1 MRTSILF
8 SLLLFAA
15 LPAFAADGNAP
26 AVDLA
31 ALLPPPPAV
40 GSLAARRDL
49 AGVLVVQA
57 HRTPAQTAAAKADEA
72 HSVFRYA
79 DVFGASFTP
88 QQLPRTAALF
98 ARVVAY
104 DKGEVKAVKAF
115 WHHPR
120 PVLVS
125 HAVHPLSQEQ
135 PDDWSYPSGHST
147 LGYTEAVLLANMVP
161 ERRAAIFARADL
173 YAQHRVVMGVHYP
186 SDVEAG
192 RLAGTVLGGRLLD
205 DPAWQADYAAARA
218 ELRKAL
224 ALPTTPALT
233 VVAMMP

>member
-1 MRTSILF
+1 MRKPILL
-8 SLLLFAA
+8 SLLLLAA
-15 LPAFAADGNAP
+15 LPAFAADGNGP

-31 ALLPPPPAV
+31 ALLPPPPAA
-40 GSLAARRDL
+40 GSQAARRDL
-49 AGVLVVQA
+49 DGVLAVQA
-57 HRTPAQTAAAKADEA
+57 HRTPAEIAAAQADRL
-72 HSVFRYA
+72 HNVFRFA
-79 DVFGASFTP
+79 DVFGALFTP
-88 QQLPRTAALF
+88 QQLPRTAAYF
-98 ARVVAY
+98 ARVAAW

-115 WHHPR
+115 WRHPR

-135 PDDWSYPSGHST
+135 PDDWSYPSGHAT

-173 YAQHRVVMGVHYP
+173 YAHHRIVMGVHYP

-205 DPAWQADYAAARA
+205 DPVWQADYAAARA

-224 ALPTTPALT
+224 ALPAATA
-233 VVAMMP
+233 VAAR

>member
-1 MRTSILF
+1 MRKPILF
-8 SLLLFAA
+8 SLLLLAA
-15 LPAFAADGNAP
+15 LPALATDDNAP
-26 AVDLA
+26 VVDLT
-31 ALLPPPPAV
+31 ALLPPPPAT
-40 GSLAARRDL
+40 GSPAARRDL
-49 AGVLVVQA
+49 QGVLDMQA
-57 HRTPAQTAAAKADEA
+57 RRTSAEITAAQADRL
-72 HSVFRYA
+72 HSVFRFA
-79 DVFGASFTP
+79 DVFGAAFTP
-88 QQLPRTAALF
+88 QQLPRTTAFF

-104 DKGEVKAVKAF
+104 DKGEVTAVKAF

-161 ERRAAIFARADL
+161 ERRAAIFVRADL
-173 YAQHRVVMGVHYP
+173 YAHHRVVMGVHYP

-218 ELRKAL
+218 ELRKVLGLPDETAIAKAL
-224 ALPTTPALT
+224 ATR
-233 VVAMMP
+233 

>member
-1 MRTSILF
+1 MKRTALLM
-8 SLLLFAA
+8 LLLLIGQPA
-15 LPAFAADGNAP
+15 LADGNGP
-26 AVDLA
+26 VVDLA
-31 ALLPPPPAV
+31 ALLPPPPAA
-40 GSLAARRDL
+40 GSAAARQDL
-49 AGVLVVQA
+49 QGVLAVQA
-57 HRTPAQTAAAKADEA
+57 RRTPAEIAAAQADRL
-72 HSVFRYA
+72 HSVFRFA

-88 QQLPRTAALF
+88 QKLPRTAAFF

-104 DKGEVKAVKAF
+104 DKGEVKTVKAY

-173 YAQHRVVMGVHYP
+173 YAHHRIVMGVHYP

-192 RLAGTVLGGRLLD
+192 RLAGTVLGGRLLTD
-205 DPAWQADYAAARA
+205 SAWQADYDAARA

-224 ALPTTPALT
+224 ALPAAPT
-233 VVAMMP
+233 VAMAR

>member
-1 MRTSILF
+1 MKSPA
-8 SLLLFAA
+8 LLLLLLLIGQPA
-15 LPAFAADGNAP
+15 LADGNGP
-26 AVDLA
+26 VVDLA
-31 ALLPPPPAV
+31 ALLPPPPVA
-40 GSLAARRDL
+40 GSPAARQDL
-49 AGVLVVQA
+49 QGVLAVQA
-57 HRTPAQTAAAKADEA
+57 HRTPAEIAAAQADRL

-79 DVFGASFTP
+79 DVFGAVFTP
-88 QQLPRTAALF
+88 ARLPHTAAFF

-161 ERRAAIFARADL
+161 ERRAAIFARADR
-173 YAQHRVVMGVHYP
+173 YAQHRIVMGVHYP
-186 SDVEAG
+186 SDVAAG

-224 ALPTTPALT
+224 ALPAAPT
-233 VVAMMP
+233 VAAAR

>member
-1 MRTSILF
+1 MRKTILVP
-8 SLLLFAA
+8 LLLLAA
-15 LPAFAADGNAP
+15 LPAFAADGP

-31 ALLPPPPAV
+31 ALLPPPPAS
-40 GSLAARRDL
+40 GSPAARRDL
-49 AGVLVVQA
+49 QGVLDVQA
-57 HRTPAQTAAAKADEA
+57 HRTPAEAAAARADEA

-79 DVFGASFTP
+79 DVFGAAFTP
-88 QQLPRTAALF
+88 QELPRTAALF

-104 DKGEVKAVKAF
+104 DKGEVKAVKAY

-120 PVLVS
+120 PALVS
-125 HAVHPLSQEQ
+125 HAVHPLSQER

-173 YAQHRVVMGVHYP
+173 YAQHRIVMGVHYP

-192 RLAGTVLGGRLLD
+192 RLAGTVLGGRLLA
-205 DPAWQADYAAARA
+205 DPAWQADFDAARA
-218 ELRKAL
+218 ELRAALQLPAEPAAAAL
-224 ALPTTPALT
+224 A
-233 VVAMMP
+233 VH

>member
-1 MRTSILF
+1 VRKLALLP
-8 SLLLFAA
+8 LLLLAA
-15 LPAFAADGNAP
+15 LPAFAADGNGP

-31 ALLPPPPAV
+31 ALLPPPPAA
-40 GSLAARRDL
+40 GSPAARRDL
-49 AGVLVVQA
+49 DGVLAVQA
-57 HRTPAQTAAAKADEA
+57 RRTPAEIAAAQADRL
-72 HSVFRYA
+72 HSVFRFA
-79 DVFGASFTP
+79 DVFGTEFTP
-88 QQLPRTAALF
+88 ARLPHTAAFF
-98 ARVVAY
+98 ARVATY
-104 DKGEVKAVKAF
+104 DKGEVKAVKVF

-161 ERRAAIFARADL
+161 ERRAAIFTRADL
-173 YAQHRVVMGVHYP
+173 YAHHRIVMGVHYP

-192 RLAGTVLGGRLLD
+192 RLAGTVLGSRLLD
-205 DPAWQADYAAARA
+205 DPSWQADYAAARA

-224 ALPTTPALT
+224 ALPAEP
-233 VVAMMP
+233 VAAAVAAR

>member
-1 MRTSILF
+1 MRKLTLIP
-8 SLLLFAA
+8 LLLLAA
-15 LPAFAADGNAP
+15 LPAFAADGNGP
-26 AVDLA
+26 VVDLT
-31 ALLPPPPAV
+31 ALLPPPPAA
-40 GSLAARRDL
+40 GSPAARRDID
-49 AGVLVVQA
+49 GVLAVQA
-57 HRTPAQTAAAKADEA
+57 HRTPAEIAAAQADQL
-72 HSVFRYA
+72 HSVFRFA
-79 DVFGASFTP
+79 DVFGKEFTP
-88 QQLPRTAALF
+88 EQLPHTAAFF

-173 YAQHRVVMGVHYP
+173 YAHHRIVMGVHYP

-192 RLAGTVLGGRLLD
+192 RLAGTVLGSRLLD

-224 ALPTTPALT
+224 ALPAEPAA
-233 VVAMMP
+233 VAAR

>member
-1 MRTSILF
+1 MKHTA
-8 SLLLFAA
+8 LLMLMLLIGQPA
-15 LPAFAADGNAP
+15 LADGNGP

-31 ALLPPPPAV
+31 ALLPPPPAA
-40 GSLAARRDL
+40 GSPVARQDL
-49 AGVLVVQA
+49 QGVLAVQA
-57 HRTPAQTAAAKADEA
+57 HRTPAQIAAAQADRL
-72 HSVFRYA
+72 HSVFRFA

-88 QQLPRTAALF
+88 GRLPHTAAFF

-173 YAQHRVVMGVHYP
+173 YAQHRIVMGVHYP

-192 RLAGTVLGGRLLD
+192 RLAGTVLGSRLLT
-205 DPAWQADYAAARA
+205 DPAWHADYSAARA
-218 ELRKAL
+218 ELRQAL
-224 ALPTTPALT
+224 ALPFEPLSMAI
-233 VVAMMP
+233 AAH

>member
-1 MRTSILF
+1 MRKPILL
-8 SLLLFAA
+8 SLLLAA
-15 LPAFAADGNAP
+15 LPTFAADGNGP

-31 ALLPPPPAV
+31 ALLPPPPVA
-40 GSLAARRDL
+40 GSMAARHDL
-49 AGVLVVQA
+49 QGVLDVQA
-57 HRTPAQTAAAKADEA
+57 SRTSAEIAAAQADRL
-72 HSVFRYA
+72 HSVFRFA
-79 DVFGASFTP
+79 DVFGTAFTP
-88 QQLPRTAALF
+88 AQLPHTAAFF

-115 WHHPR
+115 WRHPR
-120 PVLVS
+120 PALVS

-161 ERRAAIFARADL
+161 ERREAIFARADL
-173 YAQHRVVMGVHYP
+173 YAHRRIEMGVDYP
-186 SDVEAG
+186 NDMEAG

-224 ALPTTPALT
+224 ALPDAPAAAA
-233 VVAMMP
+233 VAVR

>member
-1 MRTSILF
+1 MKRT
-8 SLLLFAA
+8 SLLLA
-15 LPAFAADGNAP
+15 LLLAGQAAFAADGSAP
-26 AVDLA
+26 VVDLT
-31 ALLPPPPAV
+31 ALLPPPPAA
-40 GSLAARRDL
+40 GSPAARQDIG
-49 AGVLVVQA
+49 GVLVVQA
-57 HRTPAQTAAAKADEA
+57 HRTPVEIAAAQADRL
-72 HSVFRYA
+72 HSVFRFA
-79 DVFGASFTP
+79 DVFGTAFTP
-88 QQLPRTAALF
+88 AQLPHTAAFF

-115 WHHPR
+115 WHRPR

-173 YAQHRVVMGVHYP
+173 YARHRIVMGVHYP

-192 RLAGTVLGGRLLD
+192 RLAGTVLGGRLLT
-205 DPAWQADYAAARA
+205 DPAWQAGYAAARA

-224 ALPTTPALT
+224 ALPDEPAAAT
-233 VVAMMP
+233 AVATR

>member
-1 MRTSILF
+1 MKRTA
-8 SLLLFAA
+8 LLMLTLLIGQPA
-15 LPAFAADGNAP
+15 LADGNGS

-31 ALLPPPPAV
+31 ALLPPPPAA
-40 GSLAARRDL
+40 GSPAARRDL
-49 AGVLVVQA
+49 QGVLAVQA
-57 HRTPAQTAAAKADEA
+57 HRTPAEIAAAQADRL

-88 QQLPRTAALF
+88 QQLPRTAAFF

-104 DKGEVKAVKAF
+104 DKGEVKTVKAF

-161 ERRAAIFARADL
+161 ERRAAIFTRADL
-173 YAQHRVVMGVHYP
+173 YAHHRIVMGVHYP

-224 ALPTTPALT
+224 ALPDAPTIA
-233 VVAMMP
+233 AAR

>member
-1 MRTSILF
+1 MKRSAWFVLA
-8 SLLLFAA
+8 LLIGQPA
-15 LPAFAADGNAP
+15 LADGNGP

-31 ALLPPPPAV
+31 ALLPPPPAA
-40 GSLAARRDL
+40 GSPAARRDM
-49 AGVLVVQA
+49 AGVLAAQA
-57 HRTPAQTAAAKADEA
+57 RRTPTEIAAAKADQA
-72 HSVFRYA
+72 HSVFRFA
-79 DVFGASFTP
+79 DVFGAAFTP
-88 QQLPRTAALF
+88 EQLPRTASFF

-104 DKGEVKAVKAF
+104 DKSEVKSVKAF
-115 WHHPR
+115 WRHPR
-120 PVLVS
+120 PVQAS
-125 HAVHPLSQEQ
+125 HGVHPLSVEK

-173 YAQHRVVMGVHYP
+173 YAHHRIVMGVHYP

-205 DPAWQADYAAARA
+205 DPAWQTDYAAARA

-224 ALPTTPALT
+224 ALPDESTAATR
-233 VVAMMP
+233 

>member
-1 MRTSILF
+1 MNRLTLIP
-8 SLLLFAA
+8 LLLLAT

-26 AVDLA
+26 VVDLA
-31 ALLPPPPAV
+31 ALLPPPPAA
-40 GSLAARRDL
+40 GTPAARQDL
-49 AGVLVVQA
+49 QGVLAMQA
-57 HRTPAQTAAAKADEA
+57 RRTPVEIAAARADEA
-72 HSVFRYA
+72 HSVFRFA

-88 QQLPRTAALF
+88 KQLPRTATFF

-120 PVLVS
+120 PALVS

-173 YAQHRVVMGVHYP
+173 YARHRVVMGVHYP

-205 DPAWQADYAAARA
+205 DPAWQADYAAART
-218 ELRKAL
+218 ELRAAL
-224 ALPTTPALT
+224 QLPAGRTLT
-233 VVAMMP
+233 AH

>member
-1 MRTSILF
+1 MKRPA
-8 SLLLFAA
+8 LLLLLLLVGQPA
-15 LPAFAADGNAP
+15 LADDNGP

-31 ALLPPPPAV
+31 ALLPPPPAA
-40 GSLAARRDL
+40 GSPAARQDL
-49 AGVLVVQA
+49 QGVLAVQA
-57 HRTPAQTAAAKADEA
+57 HRTPAEIAAAQADRL

-79 DVFGASFTP
+79 DVFGAVFTP
-88 QQLPRTAALF
+88 ARLPHTAAFF

-104 DKGEVKAVKAF
+104 DKGEVKVVKAF

-161 ERRAAIFARADL
+161 ERRAAIFARADR
-173 YAQHRVVMGVHYP
+173 YAQHRIVMGVHYP

-218 ELRKAL
+218 ELRAAL
-224 ALPTTPALT
+224 ALPAAPAVAT
-233 VVAMMP
+233 VAAAH

>member
-1 MRTSILF
+1 
-8 SLLLFAA
+8 
-15 LPAFAADGNAP
+15 
-26 AVDLA
+26 
-31 ALLPPPPAV
+31 
-40 GSLAARRDL
+40 
-49 AGVLVVQA
+49 GVLAVQA
-57 HRTPAQTAAAKADEA
+57 HRTPAEIAAAQADRL

-88 QQLPRTAALF
+88 TQLPRTAAF
-98 ARVVAY
+98 FERVVAY

-161 ERRAAIFARADL
+161 ERRAAIFARADR
-173 YAQHRVVMGVHYP
+173 YAQHRIVMGVHYP
-186 SDVEAG
+186 SDVAAG
-192 RLAGTVLGGRLLD
+192 RWTIPPGRRTTRRRAPSCARRWHSRPRRPSPRPADAVRMNDRPAGGSPPPAGSAIIGRC
-205 DPAWQADYAAARA
+205 PASSAS
-218 ELRKAL
+218 
-224 ALPTTPALT
+224 PAF
-233 VVAMMP
+233 PSSPSWH

>member
-1 MRTSILF
+1 MRKLILLP
-8 SLLLFAA
+8 LLLAA
-15 LPAFAADGNAP
+15 LPAFAADGNGP

-31 ALLPPPPAV
+31 ALLTPPPAA
-40 GSLAARRDL
+40 GSPAARHDL
-49 AGVLVVQA
+49 QGVLDVQA
-57 HRTPAQTAAAKADEA
+57 SRTPAEIAAAQADRL

-79 DVFGASFTP
+79 DVFGTAFTP
-88 QQLPRTAALF
+88 TQLPRTAAFF

-115 WHHPR
+115 WHRPR

-173 YAQHRVVMGVHYP
+173 YAHHRIVMGVHYP

-224 ALPTTPALT
+224 ALPDAPAAAA
-233 VVAMMP
+233 VAAR